1 MNNSPAKTGVLL
13 IVDDDIANLQVLSKF
28 LKEAGFQVRVARNG
42 DQAIET
48 VKYEQ
53 PDLILLDV
61 MMPGMDG
68 FEVCQ
73 RLKTDPST
81 QDIPIIFMTALDES
95 IDKVKGLNMGAV
107 DYITKPFQQQEVL
120 ARIKIHTKIYWLT
133 KKLEKKNQLLQ
144 QEIESRKKAE
154 NANEAKSQFLAQ
166 MSHEL
171 RTPLNIILGF
181 AQVMNRDRSL
191 GKEQQEN
198 LEVITSSG
206 EHLLELIEDIL
217 SMSKIDS
224 GRMTLNINSF
234 DLHYLLDSLEEM
246 FQISS
251 AAKGLQLIFD
261 REEYLPQYIE
271 TDEGKLRQVLIDLL
285 DNAIKFTEAGR
296 VILRVK
302 VEGKMLMYTGMRK
315 MAIAFEV
322 EDTGPGVSPDQIEE
336 LFQPFVQKMNV
347 EFQSGT
353 GLGLAISREY
363 VRLMGGSLTASNVI
377 KNRGAVFKFYI
388 QAHLASESAIEYQQ
402 QLRRVIGMAPEQPGY
417 RILVAEDKWENRQLL
432 VKLFSSVGL
441 EVRSAEN
448 GREAVDLWSEF
459 APHLIW
465 MDMQMP
471 VMNGYEATKE
481 IKSQL
486 KGQATVIIAMTAQ
499 NFSDDR
505 ATVLDAG
512 CDDFIQKPFQEG
524 TLFKKMAQHLGVNY
538 IYEEKVPSTSSQ
550 TAPELTS
557 DDLRVMPAEWIAQL
571 DRAALELDDEM
582 LFRLMEQ
589 IPESNAS
596 LVNGLKDLVQ
606 NFRFDTIIDLAEQAI
621 ASDREAGSAG
631 EENRL
636 DKEKDL

>member
-1 MNNSPAKTGVLL
+1 MQNSLAKTGILL
-13 IVDDDIANLQVLSKF
+13 IVDDDIANLQVLSNF
-28 LKEAGFQVRVARNG
+28 LKEEGFQVRVARNG
-42 DQAIET
+42 EQAIET

-73 RLKTDPST
+73 QLKTDPST
-81 QDIPIIFMTALDES
+81 QDIPVIFMTALDES
-95 IDKVKGLNMGAV
+95 VDRVKGLNMGAV
-107 DYITKPFQQQEVL
+107 DYITKPFQQQEIL
-120 ARIKIHTKIYWLT
+120 ARIKIHIQIYWLT
-133 KKLEKKNQLLQ
+133 KKLAKKNQLLQ

-181 AQVMNRDRSL
+181 VQIMNRDRSL
-191 GKEQQEN
+191 TEEQQEN
-198 LEVITSSG
+198 LEMITSSG

-224 GRMTLNINSF
+224 GRVELNFNSF

-246 FQISS
+246 FQLP
-251 AAKGLQLIFD
+251 AASKGLQLIFD
-261 REEYLPQYIE
+261 REDNLPQYIE
-271 TDEGKLRQVLIDLL
+271 TDEGKLRQVLINLL

-302 VEGKMLMYTGMRK
+302 VEGKMLMYRGTRK

-322 EDTGPGVSPDQIEE
+322 EDTGPGIEADKIEE
-336 LFQPFVQKMNV
+336 LFQPFVQKV
-347 EFQSGT
+347 QEFQSGA

-363 VRLMGGSLTASNVI
+363 VRLMDGDLTVSNAI
-377 KNRGAVFKFYI
+377 TNRGSIFSFYI
-388 QAHLASESAIEYQQ
+388 QVRLAEKSTSERHQ
-402 QLRRVIGMAPEQPGY
+402 QLGRAIGLAPEQPGY
-417 RILVAEDKWENRQLL
+417 RILVVDDKWENRQLL

-486 KGQATVIIAMTAQ
+486 KGQATVIIAMTSQ

-505 ATVLDAG
+505 ATVLEAG
-512 CDDFIQKPFQEG
+512 CDDFINKPFQEG
-524 TLFKKMAQHLGVNY
+524 TLFQKMAEHLGVNY
-538 IYEEKVPSTSSQ
+538 IYEEKVPRVSSQ
-550 TAPELTS
+550 TASELTAS
-557 DDLRVMPAEWIAQL
+557 DLKVMPAEWIAQL
-571 DRAALELDDEM
+571 YQAALELDDE
-582 LFRLMEQ
+582 LIFQLMEQ
-589 IPESNAS
+589 IPESNTS
-596 LVNGLKDLVQ
+596 LVNGLRDLVQ
-606 NFRFDTIIDLAEQAI
+606 NFRFDTIMDLTEI
-621 ASDREAGSAG
+621 S
-631 EENRL
+631 
-636 DKEKDL
+636 